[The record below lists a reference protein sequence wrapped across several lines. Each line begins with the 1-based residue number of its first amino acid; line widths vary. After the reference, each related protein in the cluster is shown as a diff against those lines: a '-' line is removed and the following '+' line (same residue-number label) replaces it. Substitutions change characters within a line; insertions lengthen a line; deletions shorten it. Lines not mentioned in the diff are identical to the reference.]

1 MSAGFS
7 LSYDNK
13 WQALSVCMNYLTEN
27 KKKKPWAP
35 IMMGLKA
42 ELQSK
47 EANVLTIKTTTQMN
61 LSLTEVPQIAKELK
75 LIHLKISYKIP
86 HHFHP
91 NERPSQK
98 RTVQCLGHL
107 CSRLL

>member
-1 MSAGFS
+1 MHE
-7 LSYDNK
+7 LSHKEQEEKAMGTYIT
-13 WQALSVCMNYLTEN
+13 C
-27 KKKKPWAP
+27 

-61 LSLTEVPQIAKELK
+61 SSLTEVPQIAKELK